1 MRPLEISKA
10 AGMFYK
16 SKPLELL
23 MFVFGVVR
31 PLLIGVT
38 DFKAI
43 KSRADKP
50 CAPLTSVQN
59 IPVVTVW

>member
-1 MRPLEISKA
+1 MGPLEESKA

-16 SKPLELL
+16 SKTLELL
-23 MFVFGVVR
+23 MCVFGVVS

-38 DFKAI
+38 DLKAI
-43 KSRADKP
+43 MSRADKP